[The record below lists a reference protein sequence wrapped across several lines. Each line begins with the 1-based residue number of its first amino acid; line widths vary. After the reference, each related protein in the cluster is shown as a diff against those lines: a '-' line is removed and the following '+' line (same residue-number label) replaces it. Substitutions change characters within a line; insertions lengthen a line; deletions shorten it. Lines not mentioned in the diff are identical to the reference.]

1 MLRTPFVCG
10 SWNGFSFNNYMV
22 GSCMIVLTFDELF
35 LSRYCTQPQIRFIM
49 STLTWTTTLENI
61 TLMINLDNY
70 FISVPQYSSYPNWN
84 GAYLIYSKGLFRLQ
98 VYTIQLYERQLAFR
112 ATSTARVIGIMPR
125 P

>member
-1 MLRTPFVCG
+1 
-10 SWNGFSFNNYMV
+10 
-22 GSCMIVLTFDELF
+22 
-35 LSRYCTQPQIRFIM
+35 M